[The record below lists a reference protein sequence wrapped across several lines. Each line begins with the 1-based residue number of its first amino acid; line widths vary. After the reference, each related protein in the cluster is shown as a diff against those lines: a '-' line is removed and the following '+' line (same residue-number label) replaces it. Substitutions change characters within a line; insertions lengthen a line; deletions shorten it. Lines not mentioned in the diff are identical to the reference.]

1 MHFCIITIKIYLQN
15 IFLQQVEEK
24 RENVSFVSRKCKFR
38 EVSEQ
43 YCQTF
48 PNADYI
54 CRNSRPATRQYIL
67 NKVTCRQQKT
77 VQFCMNIPE

>member
-1 MHFCIITIKIYLQN
+1 MHFLHKNNQDIYQN
-15 IFLQQVEEK
+15 FFQQVEEK

>member
-1 MHFCIITIKIYLQN
+1 M
-15 IFLQQVEEK
+15 
-24 RENVSFVSRKCKFR
+24 SFVSRKCKFR
-38 EVSEQ
+38 EVAEQ

-54 CRNSRPATRQYIL
+54 CRNSKPATRQYIL